1 MFLGKAMQK
10 LKVGDTVQ
18 VISGAERTEKNKANK
33 RGKILNIDR
42 EMGRVRV
49 EGLRLVKRH
58 MKKGR
63 DRANPEGGILEK
75 PGTIALAA
83 VALVCPKC
91 QEPTRVGIRA
101 KDDKSIRFCK
111 KCDGAID

>member
-1 MFLGKAMQK
+1 MQK

-18 VISGAERTEKNKANK
+18 VMSGGERLAKTN
-33 RGKILNIDR
+33 RGKLIEIDR
-42 EMGRVRV
+42 AANRVRV

-58 MKKGR
+58 TKKGR

-75 PGTIALAA
+75 PGSIALPN

-91 QEPTRVGIRA
+91 DKATRVGVRA
-101 KDDKSIRFCK
+101 EGEKKKRFCK
-111 KCDGAID
+111 KCEATID